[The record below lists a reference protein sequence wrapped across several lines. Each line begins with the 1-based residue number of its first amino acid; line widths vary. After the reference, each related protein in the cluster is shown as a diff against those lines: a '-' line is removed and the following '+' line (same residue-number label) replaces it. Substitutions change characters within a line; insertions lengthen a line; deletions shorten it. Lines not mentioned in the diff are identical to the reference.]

1 MSRSRFTEA
10 VRVELL
16 AAIRGGASLPDACSR
31 VGISPHT
38 VKSWLQRGR
47 REEGTPHAAFAAAV
61 DGAREASAVEPM
73 DDDEFQAH
81 LDRAVRAGSVQ
92 AMKLWGE
99 LRSRRGDQEERP
111 VDALDELAGRRR
123 RRAV

>member
-16 AAIRGGASLPDACSR
+16 ASVRGGASLPDACSSA
-31 VGISPHT
+31 GIPAAT

-47 REEGTPHAAFAAAV
+47 REDGTPHAAFAKAV

-73 DDDEFQAH
+73 DDAEFQTH

-99 LRSRRGDQEERP
+99 LRARRGDQEERP